1 MIKFKN
7 VKKWY
12 QNGTVKA
19 VDNISFE
26 IQRGE
31 FVFLTGHSGSGK
43 TTLLKLIF
51 KGINPDSGQIF
62 IDNQN
67 ITSLRES
74 KIPYLRR
81 KIGVV
86 FQDFK
91 LLYNKTVYENT
102 SYIMNV
108 LKISKSNVKIKS
120 EKILKELGLWY
131 KRDVFPHMLSS
142 GEQQRAAI
150 ARALVNEPL
159 IILTDEPTG
168 NLDVENGKNIIEL
181 LRNLHFKGTTVIMA
195 THNNDFTKMFNSRII
210 SLKDGAIVEDKKNLN
225 S

>member
-1 MIKFKN
+1 MIKFSN

-12 QNGTVKA
+12 QNKTVKA
-19 VDNISFE
+19 IDNASFE
-26 IQRGE
+26 IKKGD

-51 KGINPDSGQIF
+51 KGTNPDSGEIF
-62 IDNQN
+62 VDNEN
-67 ITSLRES
+67 IVNIRDS

-102 SYIMNV
+102 AYIMNALNISNSV
-108 LKISKSNVKIKS
+108 IKLKT

-131 KRDVFPHMLSS
+131 KRDSFPHTLSS

-150 ARALVNEPL
+150 ARALSNDPL
-159 IILTDEPTG
+159 IILADEPTG
-168 NLDVENGKNIIEL
+168 NLDIDNGKTIIDL
-181 LRNLHFKGTTVIMA
+181 LRNLNYKGTTIVMA
-195 THNNDFTKMFNSRII
+195 THNLDFARLVNNSINIVLKQGKIEKI
-210 SLKDGAIVEDKKNLN
+210 SG
-225 S
+225 

>member
-159 IILTDEPTG
+159 IILADEPTG